1 MADAKPREIK
11 RYYKISELQQ
21 KALNRFKEKEIFV
34 KGYDCGF
41 KSGDDYI
48 SYRTGY
54 STAIYSH
61 SAQGKSQFLIEQLVH
76 LSNKYEL
83 KHAIWLTENG
93 AKDEL
98 TVDIAMTYLKKSVFG
113 GEEITDKDIL
123 RAYEWMEKYFYII
136 DHESS
141 MLNVRDIYE
150 SVLLI
155 EKEQGVKINTVSID
169 NASNLSREADK
180 AKMMIHEYMAYLM
193 TSINRTSLAK
203 NFHTFILFHVNPTDL
218 VECKDTKRKY
228 MGKPTHY
235 HISGGSQVNYLGYQL
250 INIWRPV
257 TSQEM
262 LGIVNPETGIPF
274 QLNEAVITVSKSKP
288 KKVGTTGSF
297 SLYFDTEKQC
307 YYELQMN
314 KKFYSGQYEEQQKL
328 DNPTNNMPISKLF

>member
-1 MADAKPREIK
+1 MENKK
-11 RYYKISELQQ
+11 RYYKISELQER
-21 KALNRFKEKEIFV
+21 ALSRFNKKEIFV

-41 KSGDDYI
+41 KVGDEYI

-54 STAIYSH
+54 STGIYSH
-61 SAQGKSQFLIEQLVH
+61 SAQGKSQFLVEELVH
-76 LSNKYEL
+76 LSKKYQL

-113 GEEITDKDIL
+113 GDQISDKDIL
-123 RAYEWMEKYFYII
+123 EAYKWMEKYFYII
-136 DHESS
+136 DHESY
-141 MLNVRDIYE
+141 MLNIRDIYE

-155 EKEQGVKINTVSID
+155 EKEEGIKIDTVSID

-203 NFHTFILFHVNPTDL
+203 NFHTFILFHVNPTDP
-218 VECKDTKRKY
+218 VECKETKRRY

-235 HISGGSQVNYLGYQL
+235 NISGGSQVNYLGYQL
-250 INIWRPV
+250 INIWRPI
-257 TSQEM
+257 TSEEQ

-274 QLNEAVITVSKSKP
+274 QLNEAIITISKSKP
-288 KKVGTTGSF
+288 KKIGITGSF
-297 SLYFDTEKQC
+297 SLYFDIEKQC
-307 YYELQMN
+307 YYEVQN
-314 KKFYSGQYEEQQKL
+314 GKKFYAGQYQEEQKL
-328 DNPTNNMPISKLF
+328 NNSNNILPTSKLF